1 MSSLYIFDDLNSQF
15 FELLHNA
22 REELRVSSR
31 NLADSECV
39 WNLFANN
46 KFLQGLFPLL
56 DSVYIFCDELPLSK
70 GELKSNIL
78 NLRDKCN
85 EELKKIKKE
94 FDMEPEGEWGKE
106 SEALYRKRLSK
117 YYEDMEKFVSQKVLK
132 PYKIYCLKK
141 EIELEEEELS

>member
-31 NLADSECV
+31 NLDDSECV

-56 DSVYIFCDELPLSK
+56 DSVYIFCDELPL
-70 GELKSNIL
+70 I
-78 NLRDKCN
+78 
-85 EELKKIKKE
+85 
-94 FDMEPEGEWGKE
+94 
-106 SEALYRKRLSK
+106 
-117 YYEDMEKFVSQKVLK
+117 
-132 PYKIYCLKK
+132 
-141 EIELEEEELS
+141 